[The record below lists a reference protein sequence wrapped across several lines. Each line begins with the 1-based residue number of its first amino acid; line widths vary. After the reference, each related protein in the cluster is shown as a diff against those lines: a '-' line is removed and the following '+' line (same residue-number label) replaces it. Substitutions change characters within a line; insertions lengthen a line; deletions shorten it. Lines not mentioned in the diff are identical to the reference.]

1 MSDRATPTRCPTDWQ
16 DPGTAIEGGV
26 EVDMNEII
34 RQLNAELGP
43 TLVSA
48 VAGSRDPDA
57 YQEGYTSIGPC
68 PTPEMIRRLRFAYV
82 AWVAVAAAEGDDVA
96 RIWFIG
102 SNPLLGGD
110 TPIDAIREG
119 RFRETETAVAAFVH
133 GGFAGR
139 PST

>member
-1 MSDRATPTRCPTDWQ
+1 MD
-16 DPGTAIEGGV
+16 I
-26 EVDMNEII
+26 NEII
-34 RQLNAELGP
+34 GQLNAELGP

-57 YQEGYTSIGPC
+57 YRKGSTSTGPF
-68 PTPEMIRRLRFAYV
+68 PTTEVIRRLRFAYV
-82 AWVAVAAAEGDDVA
+82 SWVAVAAAEGDDVA
-96 RIWFIG
+96 RIWLIG

>member
-1 MSDRATPTRCPTDWQ
+1 M
-16 DPGTAIEGGV
+16 
-26 EVDMNEII
+26 DMNEII
-34 RQLNAELGP
+34 GQLNAELGP

-57 YQEGYTSIGPC
+57 YRKGSTSTSPF
-68 PTPEMIRRLRFAYV
+68 PTTEVIRRIRFAYV

-102 SNPLLGGD
+102 SNPHLGGD
-110 TPIDAIREG
+110 TPIDAIREN

-133 GGFAGR
+133 DGFAG
-139 PST
+139 

>member
-1 MSDRATPTRCPTDWQ
+1 
-16 DPGTAIEGGV
+16 
-26 EVDMNEII
+26 MNEII

-57 YQEGYTSIGPC
+57 YRKVCTSVGHFL
-68 PTPEMIRRLRFAYV
+68 TPEMIRRLRFAYV

-133 GGFAGR
+133 SGFAG
-139 PST
+139 